1 MRKELYILRSVPGA
15 GKSTLAKSLISGIE
29 NSVICEA
36 DSFLYENGEYIWT
49 PDRAYMAHKKCQSLF
64 KESLEKNVERIVVSN
79 TNVYLADVK
88 LYKELAEQYGY
99 TVFVLIVENR
109 HGGTDSH
116 DVSDE
121 IKDKMENAI
130 KSNIQLR

>member
-1 MRKELYILRSVPGA
+1 MEKNCIILRSCPGA

-36 DSFLYENGEYIWT
+36 DSFLYENDEYIWT

-79 TNVYLADVK
+79 TNTRLSDVK
-88 LYKELAEQYGY
+88 LYKELAEEYGY

-116 DVSDE
+116 GVSDE